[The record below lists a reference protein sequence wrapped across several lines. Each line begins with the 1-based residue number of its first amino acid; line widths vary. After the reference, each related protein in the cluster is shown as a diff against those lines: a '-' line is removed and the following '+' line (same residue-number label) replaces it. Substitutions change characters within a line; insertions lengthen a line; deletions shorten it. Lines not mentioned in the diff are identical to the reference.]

1 MLAAYVPVNVG
12 WRFMARVIV
21 VSWVLDAWP
30 ALAMAQVDDAPRLLG
45 KVIRVIDGDSVE
57 VQLDS
62 GPIEVRLHAA
72 DAPEY
77 DQPGGRAAVRALST
91 RLKRKT
97 VVSLEPVEQDQYAR
111 LVAVVHRDDEN
122 VNGWLIRQGHAWAYR
137 QYTADERYCRWE
149 DEARATHRGLWSRP
163 ASDWIAPW
171 DWRRRGR
178 EPSYRPVDHSNETLA
193 DCLAA
198 LRRRPASIA
207 AATPQGTLV
216 TGAGMQN
223 AAPAKCAI
231 KGNIGPSGAK
241 IYHVPGA
248 HAYEATRID
257 PATGERWFC
266 SEDDARR
273 AGWRAPRQGR
283 LLPPKSSSVRGQS
296 SDSSPS
302 PDSSSSG
309 GKRSLIL

>member
-1 MLAAYVPVNVG
+1 MPAAYVPVRAG
-12 WRFMARVIV
+12 WTPIARVV
-21 VSWVLDAWP
+21 VAVLVLGMSP
-30 ALAMAQVDDAPRLLG
+30 AIEAAQGGDAPRLVG
-45 KVIRVIDGDSVE
+45 KVMRVIDGDSVE

-72 DAPEY
+72 DAPEH

-97 VVSLEPVEQDQYAR
+97 VVTLEPVEQDQYAR
-111 LVAVVHRDDEN
+111 LVAVIHRDDEN

-137 QYTADERYCRWE
+137 HYTADERYCRWE
-149 DEARATHRGLWSRP
+149 DEARATQRGVWSRP

-178 EPSYRPVDHSNETLA
+178 EPSYRPVDHSHETLA

-198 LRRRPASIA
+198 LRRRPARIA
-207 AATPQGTLV
+207 AATPRGTLV
-216 TGAGMQN
+216 ADAGLPE
-223 AAPAKCAI
+223 ASPAKCTI
-231 KGNIGPSGAK
+231 KGNVGAGGAK
-241 IYHVPGA
+241 IYHVPGTPS
-248 HAYEATRID
+248 YEATRID

-273 AGWRAPRQGR
+273 AGWRAPR
-283 LLPPKSSSVRGQS
+283 
-296 SDSSPS
+296 
-302 PDSSSSG
+302 
-309 GKRSLIL
+309 

>member
-1 MLAAYVPVNVG
+1 MSI
-12 WRFMARVIV
+12 ARLIV
-21 VSWVLDAWP
+21 VALVLGALP
-30 ALAMAQVDDAPRLLG
+30 AVETAQGGDAPRLVG

-91 RLKRKT
+91 RLKRRT
-97 VVSLEPVEQDQYAR
+97 LVALEPVEQDRYAR
-111 LVAVVHRDDEN
+111 LVAVIHRDDEN

-149 DEARATHRGLWSRP
+149 DEARATHRGLWSGP

-178 EPSYRPVDHSNETLA
+178 EPSYRPVDHSHETLA

-198 LRRRPASIA
+198 LRRRPAPIA
-207 AATPQGTLV
+207 AATPRGTLV
-216 TGAGMQN
+216 
-223 AAPAKCAI
+223 AAAAKCTI
-231 KGNIGPSGAK
+231 KGNVGPGGAK
-241 IYHVPGA
+241 IYHVPGT
-248 HAYEATRID
+248 HSYEATRID
-257 PATGERWFC
+257 PDSGERWFC

-273 AGWRAPRQGR
+273 AGWRAPR
-283 LLPPKSSSVRGQS
+283 
-296 SDSSPS
+296 
-302 PDSSSSG
+302 
-309 GKRSLIL
+309 